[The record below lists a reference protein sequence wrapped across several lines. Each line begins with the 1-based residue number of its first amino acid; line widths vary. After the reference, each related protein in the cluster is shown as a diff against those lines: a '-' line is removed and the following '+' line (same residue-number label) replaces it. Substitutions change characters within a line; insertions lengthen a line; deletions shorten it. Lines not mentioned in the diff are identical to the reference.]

1 MKRKLDV
8 AYMIAK
14 ESMAFIKMK
23 CVCALEERHSVD
35 LGEGFKNDRGC
46 SVVVEFI
53 ARDQQKRLVA
63 DLTRSKLFSLQAD
76 G

>member
-1 MKRKLDV
+1 MKRKFDV
-8 AYMIAK
+8 AYIIAK
-14 ESMAFIKMK
+14 ENMVFVKTK
-23 CVCALEERHSVD
+23 CVCALDSVD
-35 LGEGFKNDRGC
+35 LGEGYKNDHGC

-53 ARDQQKRLVA
+53 ARDQQKQLVA